1 MGLLDV
7 NASQDWTLKISK
19 KLMALVWRNFLSTYG
34 GVRGV
39 HISFWGVDLLFVFC
53 CWQMV
58 DLVYHHDST
67 PFQGVII
74 GVILLMVQTSQ
85 TTTCWM

>member
-1 MGLLDV
+1 ME
-7 NASQDWTLKISK
+7 TK
-19 KLMALVWRNFLSTYG
+19 KLMALVWRNFLSTNG

-58 DLVYHHDST
+58 DPVYHHDST
-67 PFQGVII
+67 SFKGVMRPST
-74 GVILLMVQTSQ
+74 LK
-85 TTTCWM
+85 